1 MNPTIQNRQARFA
14 YQLDDFF
21 TAGLQLYGTE
31 VKSLREGKANLSDSY
46 CYLNERGELYIK
58 NLHIAEFRL
67 GTYSNHLP
75 LRERK
80 LLLKKNELAKIQ
92 KALKDVG
99 TTIVPLKLFFSP
111 RGWAKLEIA
120 TAKGKKLHDKRA
132 ALKERDIDR
141 DTKREI

>member
-14 YQLDDFF
+14 YHLDDFF

-31 VKSLREGKANLSDSY
+31 VKSLREGKASLSDSY

-99 TTIVPLKLFFSP
+99 TTIVPLKLFFSA

>member
-14 YQLDDFF
+14 YHLDDFF

-46 CYLNERGELYIK
+46 YYLNERGELYIK

-80 LLLKKNELAKIQ
+80 LLLKKNELSKIQ

-99 TTIVPLKLFFSP
+99 TTIVPLKLFFSA

>member
-14 YQLDDFF
+14 YHLDDVF

-46 CYLNERGELYIK
+46 CYLNDRGELYIK

-67 GTYSNHLP
+67 GTFSNHLP

-99 TTIVPLKLFFSP
+99 TTIVPLKLFFSA

>member
-1 MNPTIQNRQARFA
+1 VNPVIQNRRARFA
-14 YQLDDFF
+14 YHLEDFF

-31 VKSLREGKANLSDSY
+31 VKSLREGKGNLSDSY
-46 CYLNERGELYIK
+46 CYVHDSGELWIK

-67 GTYSNHLP
+67 GTHSNHLP

-80 LLLKKNELAKIQ
+80 LLLKKNELVKIQ

-99 TTIVPLKLFFSP
+99 TTVVPLKLYFSP

-120 TAKGKKLHDKRA
+120 LAKGKKLHDKRA
-132 ALKERDIDR
+132 AIKERDIDR
-141 DTKREI
+141 ETQREL

>member
-1 MNPTIQNRQARFA
+1 VNPTIQNRQARFA
-14 YQLDDFF
+14 YHLDDFF

-99 TTIVPLKLFFSP
+99 TTIVPLKLFFSA

>member
-1 MNPTIQNRQARFA
+1 
-14 YQLDDFF
+14 LDDFF

-99 TTIVPLKLFFSP
+99 TTIVPLKLFFST

>member
-1 MNPTIQNRQARFA
+1 VNPTIQNRQARFA
-14 YQLDDFF
+14 YHLDDVF

-46 CYLNERGELYIK
+46 CYLNDRGELYIK

-67 GTYSNHLP
+67 GTFSNHLP

-99 TTIVPLKLFFSP
+99 TTIVPLKLFFSA

>member
-14 YQLDDFF
+14 YHLDDFF

-31 VKSLREGKANLSDSY
+31 VKALREGKANLSDSY

-99 TTIVPLKLFFSP
+99 TTIVPLKLFFSA

>member
-14 YQLDDFF
+14 YHLDDFF

-99 TTIVPLKLFFSP
+99 TTIVPLKLFFSA

>member
-14 YQLDDFF
+14 YHLDDFF

-99 TTIVPLKLFFSP
+99 TTVVPLKLFFSA

>member
-1 MNPTIQNRQARFA
+1 VNPTIQNRQARFA
-14 YQLDDFF
+14 YHLDDFF

-99 TTIVPLKLFFSP
+99 TTIVPLKLFFSA

-120 TAKGKKLHDKRA
+120 TAKGKKMHDKRA

>member
-14 YQLDDFF
+14 YHLDDVF

-46 CYLNERGELYIK
+46 CYLNDRGELYIK

-99 TTIVPLKLFFSP
+99 TTIVPLKLFFSA

>member
-1 MNPTIQNRQARFA
+1 VNPTIQNRQARFA
-14 YQLDDFF
+14 YHLDDFF

-46 CYLNERGELYIK
+46 CYLNERRELYIK

-99 TTIVPLKLFFSP
+99 TTIVPLKLFFSA

>member
-14 YQLDDFF
+14 YHLDDVF

-46 CYLNERGELYIK
+46 CYLNDRGELYIK

-75 LRERK
+75 
-80 LLLKKNELAKIQ
+80 
-92 KALKDVG
+92 
-99 TTIVPLKLFFSP
+99 
-111 RGWAKLEIA
+111 
-120 TAKGKKLHDKRA
+120 
-132 ALKERDIDR
+132 
-141 DTKREI
+141 

>member
-14 YQLDDFF
+14 YHLDDFF

-99 TTIVPLKLFFSP
+99 TTIVPLKLFFSA

-120 TAKGKKLHDKRA
+120 TANGKKLHDKRA

>member
-1 MNPTIQNRQARFA
+1 VNPTIQNRQARFA
-14 YQLDDFF
+14 YHLDDFF

-80 LLLKKNELAKIQ
+80 LLLKKNELAKIK

-99 TTIVPLKLFFSP
+99 TTIVPLKLFFSA